1 MPSPSYLKHT
11 IHNQLRRAVWHN
23 YYGKAVYMV
32 TISKNGSC
40 PPFGTLIYT
49 NPNDAYIQLSSCGEI
64 IKKQI
69 EITPAYH
76 PQLKILSYVIMPDH
90 AHILIFVT
98 EPIEK
103 HFGDIIQAM
112 KSSSTSEIRKILDRR
127 DIIVFEEGFNDRIVK
142 SRHQLE
148 ILYRYLRD
156 NPHSLAMRKSHPE
169 YFRRINALKIGGNS
183 YQAYGNFQLLDC
195 PFKEQVVIHRADTAD
210 ERERK
215 RQLWTYTA
223 ANGGVLV
230 SPFISKAEKEVR
242 SDAEVAGGRFILIV
256 NEPMEERY
264 KPSGHDFELCE
275 AGRLLI
281 ISANLPGEISRQ
293 SCLTMNS
300 LAETIAKN

>member
-1 MPSPSYLKHT
+1 MGIQYRARWHDYTKRCIYL
-11 IHNQLRRAVWHN
+11 I
-23 YYGKAVYMV
+23 
-32 TISKNGSC
+32 
-40 PPFGTLIYT
+40 TLIKSPEVEYFGALGG
-49 NPNDAYIQLSSCGEI
+49 NVSIPPGQVGCSFVISYRIGNAIKRALREFYEIESCARVL
-64 IKKQI
+64 QY
-69 EITPAYH
+69 A
-76 PQLKILSYVIMPDH
+76 IMPDH
-90 AHILIFVT
+90 LHFLLFIQ
-98 EPIEK
+98 EPTK
-103 HFGDIIQAM
+103 DTLGSIIARF
-112 KSSSTSEIRKILDRR
+112 KVKVDKIAG
-127 DIIVFEEGFNDRIVK
+127 ITHVFAKGFNDQILK
-142 SRHQLE
+142 TSRNLNT
-148 ILYRYLRD
+148 IFNYLRS
-156 NPHSLAMRKSHPE
+156 NPHRLAMRKSHPE
-169 YFRRINALKIGGNS
+169 YLRRINALKIGGNS

-281 ISANLPGEISRQ
+281 ISANLSGDISRQ
-293 SCLTMNS
+293 MCLTMNS